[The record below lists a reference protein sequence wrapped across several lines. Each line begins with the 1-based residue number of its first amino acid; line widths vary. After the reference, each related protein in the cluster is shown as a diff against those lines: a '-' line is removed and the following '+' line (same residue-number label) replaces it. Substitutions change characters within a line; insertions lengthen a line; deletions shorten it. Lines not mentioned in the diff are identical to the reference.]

1 MLYIISFSKI
11 VFLNKGEQGLRAPGT
26 CINNDYT
33 NFIGRYRD
41 EIEAENTEKLK
52 TSFPNK

>member
-11 VFLNKGEQGLRAPGT
+11 VFLKKGEQGLRAPGT

-41 EIEAENTEKLK
+41 EIETENTEKLK